1 MEGEQFFKNA
11 CLENVAENEIDIL
24 NMLFLSFEYQK
35 NVAAIVFYNF
45 SAILK

>member
-11 CLENVAENEIDIL
+11 CLKNVAENEIDIL

-35 NVAAIVFYNF
+35 KRSCN
-45 SAILK
+45 SILQF